1 MDILL
6 MNRKGFTII
15 EVLVSLIILSII
27 AIISSNILQS
37 SLDTERDTTRQLN
50 SIKELNLSSSII
62 RRDIRQ
68 IVNIPSR
75 YFFGNTLYGTLI
87 GSSDSESIS
96 FSTRI
101 KSLSNEVSP
110 IKRVEYVLEKNILV
124 RRQYFSSNPY
134 DQSAY
139 TESKLLIDFSELR
152 FSFMYDNKWHSSW
165 PINLATSKKIPTI
178 IKLDFTTNNKE
189 YLWMIEPNILYAN
202 QDYRRCPNIS
212 SSYSFIVIFCGC
224 INW

>member
-6 MNRKGFTII
+6 MNSKGFTIV

-27 AIISSNILQS
+27 AVISSNILQS
-37 SLDTERDTTRQLN
+37 SLDTERDTTRHLN

-62 RRDIRQ
+62 RRDLRQ

-75 YFFGNTLYGTLI
+75 DFFGNNLYGTLI
-87 GSSDSESIS
+87 GSMDSQSIS

-110 IKRVEYVLEKNILV
+110 IKKVQYILEKDILV

-134 DQSAY
+134 DQAAY
-139 TESKLLIDFSELR
+139 TESKILIDISELK
-152 FSFMYDNKWHSSW
+152 FSFMYENKWHNSW
-165 PINLATSKKIPTI
+165 PVDLITSKKIPTI
-178 IKLDFTTNNKE
+178 VKLDFTTNSKE
-189 YLWMIEPNILYAN
+189 YHWMIEPNILYAN
-202 QDYRRCPNIS
+202 QD
-212 SSYSFIVIFCGC
+212 
-224 INW
+224 

>member
-1 MDILL
+1 

-75 YFFGNTLYGTLI
+75 DFFGNTLYGTLI
-87 GSSDSESIS
+87 GSSDSEGIS

-139 TESKLLIDFSELR
+139 IESKLLIDLSELR
-152 FSFMYDNKWHSSW
+152 FSFMYENKWHNSW
-165 PINLATSKKIPTI
+165 PINLITSKKIPTI

-189 YLWMIEPNILYAN
+189 YHWMIEPNILYAN
-202 QDYRRCPNIS
+202 QD
-212 SSYSFIVIFCGC
+212 
-224 INW
+224 

>member
-1 MDILL
+1 

-75 YFFGNTLYGTLI
+75 DFFGNTLYGTLI
-87 GSSDSESIS
+87 GSMILKVFHLAQELNLYQMK
-96 FSTRI
+96 FLQLKGLNMFWRRI
-101 KSLSNEVSP
+101 
-110 IKRVEYVLEKNILV
+110 
-124 RRQYFSSNPY
+124 F
-134 DQSAY
+134 
-139 TESKLLIDFSELR
+139 
-152 FSFMYDNKWHSSW
+152 
-165 PINLATSKKIPTI
+165 
-178 IKLDFTTNNKE
+178 
-189 YLWMIEPNILYAN
+189 
-202 QDYRRCPNIS
+202 
-212 SSYSFIVIFCGC
+212 
-224 INW
+224 

>member
-1 MDILL
+1 

-15 EVLVSLIILSII
+15 EVLVSLIIVSII

-75 YFFGNTLYGTLI
+75 DFFGNTLYGTLI
-87 GSSDSESIS
+87 GSSDSEGIS

-139 TESKLLIDFSELR
+139 TESKLLIDLSELR
-152 FSFMYDNKWHSSW
+152 FSFMYENKWHSSW

-189 YLWMIEPNILYAN
+189 YHWMIEPNILYAN
-202 QDYRRCPNIS
+202 QD
-212 SSYSFIVIFCGC
+212 
-224 INW
+224 

>member
-1 MDILL
+1 

-75 YFFGNTLYGTLI
+75 DFFGNTLYGSLI
-87 GSSDSESIS
+87 GSIDSKGIT

-134 DQSAY
+134 DQNAY
-139 TESKLLIDFSELR
+139 TESKLLIDLSELR
-152 FSFMYDNKWHSSW
+152 FSFMYENKWHNSW

-189 YLWMIEPNILYAN
+189 YHWMIEPNILYAN
-202 QDYRRCPNIS
+202 QD
-212 SSYSFIVIFCGC
+212 
-224 INW
+224 

>member
-6 MNRKGFTII
+6 MNSKGFTIV

-27 AIISSNILQS
+27 AVISSNILQS
-37 SLDTERDTTRQLN
+37 SLDTERDTTRHLN

-62 RRDIRQ
+62 RRDLRQ

-75 YFFGNTLYGTLI
+75 DFFGNNLYGTLI
-87 GSSDSESIS
+87 GSMDSQSIS

-110 IKRVEYVLEKNILV
+110 IKKVQYILEKDILV

-139 TESKLLIDFSELR
+139 NESQLLIDISELR
-152 FSFMYDNKWHSSW
+152 FSFMYENKWHNSW
-165 PINLATSKKIPTI
+165 PINLITSKKIPTI
-178 IKLDFTTNNKE
+178 VRLDFTTNGKD
-189 YLWMIEPNILYAN
+189 YHWMIEPNILYAN
-202 QDYRRCPNIS
+202 QD
-212 SSYSFIVIFCGC
+212 
-224 INW
+224 

>member
-1 MDILL
+1 M
-6 MNRKGFTII
+6 
-15 EVLVSLIILSII
+15 
-27 AIISSNILQS
+27 
-37 SLDTERDTTRQLN
+37 DTERDTTRQLN

-75 YFFGNTLYGTLI
+75 DFFGNTLYGTLI
-87 GSSDSESIS
+87 GSSDSEGIS

-139 TESKLLIDFSELR
+139 TESKLLIDLSELR
-152 FSFMYDNKWHSSW
+152 FSFMYENKWHSSW

-189 YLWMIEPNILYAN
+189 YHWMIEPNILYAN
-202 QDYRRCPNIS
+202 QD
-212 SSYSFIVIFCGC
+212 
-224 INW
+224 

>member
-1 MDILL
+1 

-68 IVNIPSR
+68 IVNISSR
-75 YFFGNTLYGTLI
+75 DFFGNTLYGSLI
-87 GSSDSESIS
+87 GSIDSKGIS

-134 DQSAY
+134 DQNAY
-139 TESKLLIDFSELR
+139 TESKLLIDLSELR
-152 FSFMYDNKWHSSW
+152 FSFMYENKWHNSW

-189 YLWMIEPNILYAN
+189 YHWMIEPNILYAN
-202 QDYRRCPNIS
+202 QD
-212 SSYSFIVIFCGC
+212 
-224 INW
+224 

>member
-1 MDILL
+1 

-75 YFFGNTLYGTLI
+75 DFFGNTLYGTLI
-87 GSSDSESIS
+87 GSSDSEGIS

-134 DQSAY
+134 DQNAY
-139 TESKLLIDFSELR
+139 TESKLLIDLSELR
-152 FSFMYDNKWHSSW
+152 FSFMYENKWHNSW

-189 YLWMIEPNILYAN
+189 YHWMIEPNILYAN
-202 QDYRRCPNIS
+202 QD
-212 SSYSFIVIFCGC
+212 
-224 INW
+224 